1 MLYAEIR
8 TSRDAFHFIG
18 EVSGYNI
25 ETLQQHVRQS
35 LREEGSVRLR
45 LEIQPED
52 RNAFTR
58 YTRRWLSRLENA
70 GVPVEVM
77 VVKPTQP
84 ALAPVLSLKL
94 QGLGPGA
101 EERPDSFGSAIPRTS
116 HRPAA

>member
-18 EVSGYNI
+18 EVSGYNMQ
-25 ETLQQHVRQS
+25 TLQQHVRQS
-35 LREEGSVRLR
+35 VREEGGVRIR

-58 YTRRWLSRLENA
+58 HTRRWLSRLENA
-70 GVPVEVM
+70 GVPVEV
-77 VVKPTQP
+77 VVVQPSPP

-94 QGLGPGA
+94 QGLRPGA
-101 EERPDSFGSAIPRTS
+101 EERSGLLGSQTPPTS